1 MSTKTVPTV
10 YQLSKTVKNRQTA
23 KNDHW
28 CTNRHMS
35 TQSLSNTQS
44 RVISAWNDL
53 PVGLT
58 VDSSYVGLQSKVLIE
73 SANLIFSKYSFTCY
87 GSPTSCCYW
96 LSCARAYARR
106 QGSRL
111 AVGIMFL
118 YLSVRPV
125 RIVRSFIPWTRE
137 HDKHE
142 AHLSQTDRAP
152 LRVIYLNILQFT

>member
-1 MSTKTVPTV
+1 MLVCQSSHVYQDCTNNVPTV
-10 YQLSKTVKNRQTA
+10 YQSWKTVKNSQNTVKTA
-23 KNDHW
+23 KMTIGVPIVTCLPRLYQQCTNCQKQSKTGKQQKNDHW

-106 QGSRL
+106 
-111 AVGIMFL
+111 
-118 YLSVRPV
+118 
-125 RIVRSFIPWTRE
+125 
-137 HDKHE
+137 
-142 AHLSQTDRAP
+142 
-152 LRVIYLNILQFT
+152 